1 MIHMKKR
8 NGLVCVMLGIAVVLA
23 GGRSARADDFE
34 KFQERAR
41 QQKKEL
47 ISKLTDQH
55 ALCIVTIEFISKES
69 FMGMG
74 QEQKNEMEATGV
86 MVSPDG
92 LVLAANSRLQGFMAM
107 AMRMG
112 GAALGGMMGG
122 MPTPQSDTEDIKII
136 IGDDDSEKYEAKLIA
151 RDSDLDLAWVQITDT
166 KGQTFKYV
174 DFQNSVLL
182 EVGDS
187 YYTISRMGER
197 FDRVPL
203 VSSASIA
210 AVVQNPR
217 PLLVG
222 SGTMSWG
229 GPVFGADGKA
239 AGFVITQPP
248 EPGEQGSMSLE
259 SMMNMGGFILPAKK
273 IVKAMEQAREI
284 AKKQPAED
292 DQDAKPE
299 ESP

>member
-1 MIHMKKR
+1 MIHMKER
-8 NGLVCVMLGIAVVLA
+8 SGLVCVMLGIAVVLA
-23 GGRSARADDFE
+23 GGRSAGADDFE

-55 ALCIVTIEFISKES
+55 APCIVTVEFISKES
-69 FMGMG
+69 FMG
-74 QEQKNEMEATGV
+74 QERKNEMEATAV

-92 LVLAANSRLQGFMAM
+92 LVLAANSRLQGMMSMAM
-107 AMRMG
+107 SMG

-122 MPTPQSDTEDIKII
+122 MPTPQSDTEDLKII

-229 GPVFGADGKA
+229 GPVFSADGKV
-239 AGFVITQPP
+239 AGFVVTQPP
-248 EPGEQGSMSLE
+248 EPGEEGAMSLE
-259 SMMNMGGFILPAKK
+259 SMMSMTGFILPAKK

-292 DQDAKPE
+292 DEDSDSGD
-299 ESP
+299 SP

>member
-1 MIHMKKR
+1 MIHMKER
-8 NGLVCVMLGIAVVLA
+8 NGLVCVMLGIVVVLA
-23 GGRSARADDFE
+23 GGRAARADDFE

-47 ISKLTDQH
+47 ISKLIDQH
-55 ALCIVTIEFISKES
+55 ALCIVTVEFIAKES
-69 FMGMG
+69 FMG
-74 QEQKNEMEATGV
+74 QERKSEMESLAV

-92 LVLAANSRLQGFMAM
+92 LVLAANSRLQGLMSM
-107 AMRMG
+107 GMRM
-112 GAALGGMMGG
+112 AGGMMGG
-122 MPTPQSDTEDIKII
+122 MMGSMPPPQSDTEDLKII

-174 DFQNSVLL
+174 DFQDSVQL

-203 VSSASIA
+203 VSSSSIA

-222 SGTMSWG
+222 SGMTPWG
-229 GPVFGADGKA
+229 GPVFGPDGKV
-239 AGFVITQPP
+239 AGFVVTQPP
-248 EPGEQGSMSLE
+248 EHGEEGAMSLE

-292 DQDAKPE
+292 DEDA
-299 ESP
+299 ESGDSP

>member
-1 MIHMKKR
+1 V
-8 NGLVCVMLGIAVVLA
+8 LLGIAVVLA

-34 KFQERAR
+34 KFQERAAKE
-41 QQKKEL
+41 KKEL
-47 ISKLTDQH
+47 ISKLKAQH
-55 ALCIVTIEFISKES
+55 APCIVTLKFISKES
-69 FMGMG
+69 FMGR
-74 QEQKNEMEATGV
+74 EQKNEMEASAV

-92 LVLAANSRLQGFMAM
+92 LVLAANSRLQGMMTMAM
-107 AMRMG
+107 SMAG
-112 GAALGGMMGG
+112 GMVGGMMGG
-122 MPTPQSDTEDIKII
+122 MPPPTSETEDIKVI

-174 DFQNSVLL
+174 DFQDSAQL
-182 EVGDS
+182 EVGDP
-187 YYTISRMGER
+187 YYGVSRMGER

-203 VSSASIA
+203 VSSSSVA

-222 SGTMSWG
+222 SAMTSWG
-229 GPVFGADGKA
+229 GPVFTADGKV

-248 EPGEQGSMSLE
+248 EPGEQGAMSLE

-292 DQDAKPE
+292 DEDAEAGDSPE
-299 ESP
+299 

>member
-1 MIHMKKR
+1 MIHMKER

-23 GGRSARADDFE
+23 GGRAARADDFE

-41 QQKKEL
+41 QQKKDL
-47 ISKLTDQH
+47 ISKLMDQH
-55 ALCIVTIEFISKES
+55 AACIVTVEFIAKES
-69 FMGMG
+69 FMG
-74 QEQKNEMEATGV
+74 QERKSEMESLAV

-92 LVLAANSRLQGFMAM
+92 LVLAANSRLQGLMSM
-107 AMRMG
+107 GMRM
-112 GAALGGMMGG
+112 AGGMMGG
-122 MPTPQSDTEDIKII
+122 MMGSMPPPQSDTEDLKII

-174 DFQNSVLL
+174 DFQDSVQL

-203 VSSASIA
+203 VSSSSIA

-222 SGTMSWG
+222 SGMTPWG
-229 GPVFGADGKA
+229 GPVFGPDGKV
-239 AGFVITQPP
+239 AGFVVTQPP
-248 EPGEQGSMSLE
+248 EPGEEGAMSLE

-292 DQDAKPE
+292 DEDA
-299 ESP
+299 ESGDSP

>member
-1 MIHMKKR
+1 MIYMNERK
-8 NGLVCVMLGIAVVLA
+8 GFVCAMLGIAVVLA

-55 ALCIVTIEFISKES
+55 APSIVTIEFISKES
-69 FMGMG
+69 FMG
-74 QEQKNEMEATGV
+74 QERKNEMEAPGV
-86 MVSPDG
+86 MVGPNG
-92 LVLAANSRLQGFMAM
+92 LVLTANSRLQGLMSMAM
-107 AMRMG
+107 GMAG
-112 GAALGGMMGG
+112 GMMSGMMGG
-122 MPTPQSDTEDIKII
+122 MPAPQSDTEDIKII
-136 IGDDDSEKYEAKLIA
+136 LGDDDSEKYEAKLIA

-174 DFQNSVLL
+174 DFQNSVQL
-182 EVGDS
+182 EVGDT
-187 YYTISRMGER
+187 YFGISRMGER

-203 VSSASIA
+203 VSSSSIA

-222 SGTMSWG
+222 SGTMAWG
-229 GPVFGADGKA
+229 GPVFSADGKA
-239 AGFVITQPP
+239 AGFVVTQPP
-248 EPGEQGSMSLE
+248 EPGEEGAMSLE
-259 SMMNMGGFILPAKK
+259 SMMNMTGFILPAKK

-292 DQDAKPE
+292 DEDE
-299 ESP
+299 EDDEE

>member
-1 MIHMKKR
+1 MIHMKER
-8 NGLVCVMLGIAVVLA
+8 NGLICVMLGIAVVLA

-41 QQKKEL
+41 QQKKDL
-47 ISKLTDQH
+47 ISKLMDQH
-55 ALCIVTIEFISKES
+55 AACIVTVEFIAKES
-69 FMGMG
+69 FMG
-74 QEQKNEMEATGV
+74 QERKSEMESLAV

-92 LVLAANSRLQGFMAM
+92 LVLAANSRLQGLMSM
-107 AMRMG
+107 GMRM
-112 GAALGGMMGG
+112 AGGMMGG
-122 MPTPQSDTEDIKII
+122 MMGSMPPPQSDTEDLKII

-174 DFQNSVLL
+174 DFQDSVQL

-203 VSSASIA
+203 VSSSSIA

-222 SGTMSWG
+222 SGMTPWG
-229 GPVFGADGKA
+229 GPVFGPDGKV
-239 AGFVITQPP
+239 AGFVVTQPP
-248 EPGEQGSMSLE
+248 EPGEEGAMSLE

-292 DQDAKPE
+292 DEDA
-299 ESP
+299 ESGDSP

>member
-1 MIHMKKR
+1 MINFQVQKSLRGAALVAAVM
-8 NGLVCVMLGIAVVLA
+8 LVCNSA
-23 GGRSARADDFE
+23 ARADDFE

-47 ISKLTDQH
+47 ISKLIDQH
-55 ALCIVTIEFISKES
+55 ALCIVTVEFISKES
-69 FMGMG
+69 FMG
-74 QEQKNEMEATGV
+74 QESKNEMESLAV

-92 LVLAANSRLQGFMAM
+92 LVLAANSRLQGMMSMAM
-107 AMRMG
+107 NMAG
-112 GAALGGMMGG
+112 GMVGGMMGG
-122 MPTPQSDTEDIKII
+122 MPKPQSDTEDLKII

-174 DFQNSVLL
+174 DFQNSAQL

-187 YYTISRMGER
+187 YYTISRMGQR

-203 VSSASIA
+203 VSSSSIA

-222 SGTMSWG
+222 SGVTPWG
-229 GPVFGADGKA
+229 GPVFSADGKV

-248 EPGEQGSMSLE
+248 EPGEQGAMSLE

-292 DQDAKPE
+292 DEDS
-299 ESP
+299 ESGDSP

>member
-1 MIHMKKR
+1 MIHTQER
-8 NGLVCVMLGIAVVLA
+8 NGFVCVLFGIAVVLA

-34 KFQERAR
+34 QFQERAR
-41 QQKKEL
+41 QQKKDL

-55 ALCIVTIEFISKES
+55 APCIVTVEFISKES
-69 FMGMG
+69 FMG
-74 QEQKNEMEATGV
+74 QERKNEMESLAV

-92 LVLAANSRLQGFMAM
+92 LVLAANSRLQGIGAM
-107 AMRMG
+107 AMRMRG
-112 GAALGGMMGG
+112 GGPDGML
-122 MPTPQSDTEDIKII
+122 PQSDTEDIKII
-136 IGDDDSEKYEAKLIA
+136 IGDDDSEKYEAKLVA
-151 RDSDLDLAWVQITDT
+151 RDSDLDLAWVQISDT
-166 KGQTFKYV
+166 KGRTFKYV
-174 DFQNSVLL
+174 DFQNSVQL

-203 VSSASIA
+203 VSSSSIA

-222 SGTMSWG
+222 SGMTPWG
-229 GPVFGADGKA
+229 GPVFGADGKV
-239 AGFVITQPP
+239 AGFVVTQPP
-248 EPGEQGSMSLE
+248 EPGEQGAMSLE
-259 SMMNMGGFILPAKK
+259 SMMSMGGFILPAKK

-292 DQDAKPE
+292 E
-299 ESP
+299 GE

>member
-1 MIHMKKR
+1 MIHMKER
-8 NGLVCVMLGIAVVLA
+8 NGLICVMLGIAVVLA

-41 QQKKEL
+41 QQKKDL
-47 ISKLTDQH
+47 ISKLMDQH
-55 ALCIVTIEFISKES
+55 AACIVTVEFIAKES
-69 FMGMG
+69 FMG
-74 QEQKNEMEATGV
+74 QERKSEMESLAV

-92 LVLAANSRLQGFMAM
+92 LVLAANSRLQGLMSM
-107 AMRMG
+107 GMRM
-112 GAALGGMMGG
+112 AGGMMGG
-122 MPTPQSDTEDIKII
+122 MMGSMPPPQSDTEDLKII

-174 DFQNSVLL
+174 DFQDSVQL

-203 VSSASIA
+203 VSSSSIA

-222 SGTMSWG
+222 SGMTPWG
-229 GPVFGADGKA
+229 GPVFGPDGKV
-239 AGFVITQPP
+239 AGFVVTQPP
-248 EPGEQGSMSLE
+248 EHGEEGAMSLE

-292 DQDAKPE
+292 DEDA
-299 ESP
+299 ESGDSP

>member
-1 MIHMKKR
+1 MIHMKER
-8 NGLVCVMLGIAVVLA
+8 NGLVCVMLGIVVVLA
-23 GGRSARADDFE
+23 GGRAARADDFE

-47 ISKLTDQH
+47 ISKLIDQH
-55 ALCIVTIEFISKES
+55 ARCIVTVEFIAKES
-69 FMGMG
+69 FMG
-74 QEQKNEMEATGV
+74 QERKSEMESLAV

-92 LVLAANSRLQGFMAM
+92 LVLAANSRLQGLMSM
-107 AMRMG
+107 GMRMAG
-112 GAALGGMMGG
+112 GMMGSMMGG
-122 MPTPQSDTEDIKII
+122 MPPPQSDTEDLKII
-136 IGDDDSEKYEAKLIA
+136 IGEDDSEKYEAKLIA
-151 RDSDLDLAWVQITDT
+151 RDTDLDLAWVQITDT

-174 DFQNSVLL
+174 DFQDSVQL

-197 FDRVPL
+197 FDRIPL
-203 VSSASIA
+203 VSSSSIA

-222 SGTMSWG
+222 SGMTAWG
-229 GPVFGADGKA
+229 GPVFGAGGKV

-248 EPGEQGSMSLE
+248 EPGEEGAVSLE

-284 AKKQPAED
+284 AKKQPAKGDED
-292 DQDAKPE
+292 SE
-299 ESP
+299 

>member
-1 MIHMKKR
+1 MIHMKER
-8 NGLVCVMLGIAVVLA
+8 NGLICVMLGIAVVLA

-41 QQKKEL
+41 QQKKDL
-47 ISKLTDQH
+47 ISKLMDQH
-55 ALCIVTIEFISKES
+55 AACIVTVEFIAKES
-69 FMGMG
+69 FMG
-74 QEQKNEMEATGV
+74 QERKSEMESLAV

-92 LVLAANSRLQGFMAM
+92 LVLAANSRLQGLMSM
-107 AMRMG
+107 GMRM
-112 GAALGGMMGG
+112 AGGMMGG
-122 MPTPQSDTEDIKII
+122 MMGSMPPPQSDTEDLKII

-174 DFQNSVLL
+174 DFQDSVQL

-203 VSSASIA
+203 VSSSSIA

-222 SGTMSWG
+222 SGMTPWG
-229 GPVFGADGKA
+229 GPVFGPDGKV
-239 AGFVITQPP
+239 AGFVVTQPP
-248 EPGEQGSMSLE
+248 EHGEEGAMSLE

-292 DQDAKPE
+292 VEDA
-299 ESP
+299 ESGDSP

>member
-8 NGLVCVMLGIAVVLA
+8 NGSVCVMLGIAVVLA
-23 GGRSARADDFE
+23 GSNSARADDFE

-47 ISKLTDQH
+47 ISKLTEQH
-55 ALCIVTIEFISKES
+55 APCIVTIEFIAKES
-69 FMGMG
+69 MMG
-74 QEQKNEMEATGV
+74 QEQKNEMEATAV

-92 LVLAANSRLQGFMAM
+92 LVLAANSRLQGMMSMAM
-107 AMRMG
+107 
-112 GAALGGMMGG
+112 GMMGG
-122 MPTPQSDTEDIKII
+122 MVGGMLGGMPTPTSDTEDIKVI

-166 KGQTFKYV
+166 KGRTFKYV
-174 DFQNSVLL
+174 DFQDSVEL

-187 YYTISRMGER
+187 YYTITRMGER

-203 VSSASIA
+203 VSSSSVA
-210 AVVQNPR
+210 AIVQNPR

-222 SGTMSWG
+222 AGTTPWG

-248 EPGEQGSMSLE
+248 EPGERGAMSLE
-259 SMMNMGGFILPAKK
+259 SMMSMGGFILPAKK

-284 AKKQPAED
+284 AKKQAAED
-292 DQDAKPE
+292 DEDSGPGD
-299 ESP
+299 SP